1 MNAIKGIEVRPY
13 MVNELSTLYS
23 ISEPTMRNWIQSI
36 NDKIG
41 ERVGRYYNVRQV
53 KEMFDNFGVPFVI
66 EFSDTDPLNF

>member
-13 MVNELSTLYS
+13 MVNELSRLYS
-23 ISEPTMRNWIQSI
+23 ISEPTMTNWIKSI

-53 KEMFDNFGVPFVI
+53 KEMFDHFGVPFVI